1 MLNEFTVPEE
11 LFPILVEVLKKKFEE
26 KSHTQI
32 KDIDNIKK
40 NIATITTQIK
50 TVKKNHAIGNVERD
64 IYLEVI
70 KDLEVNK
77 HKAEVE
83 LEKVSANLSNLSEYI
98 DDSIAIACNL
108 GIYWKKQEFE
118 MCQKIQK
125 LVFPQGVEWD
135 KEKRSFLT
143 NNTNLFFGITRSIS
157 ANYKNEMN
165 KKRDKSFDL
174 SRLVAGGGLEP
185 PTSGL

>member
-1 MLNEFTVPEE
+1 M
-11 LFPILVEVLKKKFEE
+11 
-26 KSHTQI
+26 
-32 KDIDNIKK
+32 
-40 NIATITTQIK
+40 
-50 TVKKNHAIGNVERD
+50 
-64 IYLEVI
+64 EVI

-108 GIYWKKQEFE
+108 GCYWKKQEFE

-143 NNTNLFFGITRSIS
+143 NNTNLFFSITRSIS